1 MLLVRRSRTNNIR
14 SIKKGIKEG
23 VKSIQVI
30 IPAMKHPL
38 ICCGLLALAL
48 LSACAAP
55 AQVPAT
61 STPYPVYTGTLTP
74 YQTRTPTITPILVTP
89 ATPTPLPTLTPTP
102 RTHVVKAG
110 EDMSGIALR
119 YRVKLSD
126 LKAANPSVTPNVMR
140 IGTILIIP
148 GNASTA
154 IPNPT
159 TVTPTQPPP
168 SILVSGVRCDLDAQG
183 GATCFVVAHNQG
195 ETAAENVSILIRLV
209 DPQAQPTDKPIQ
221 QVATAPLNLLPAGRD
236 LPLMVYFPAPLPAR
250 FQAAAELASSLPTS
264 EGEKRYLALELQNK
278 QVDVL
283 PDGLTAEVSGDAVSQ
298 AEQDAAQ
305 VWVVAVAYD
314 EAGNVVGLR
323 RWQNSAPLPAGRSLP
338 FSLQVYSTGAK
349 IARVDL
355 LGEARP

>member
-1 MLLVRRSRTNNIR
+1 
-14 SIKKGIKEG
+14 
-23 VKSIQVI
+23 
-30 IPAMKHPL
+30 MKHL
-38 ICCGLLALAL
+38 FICCGMLALAL

-61 STPYPVYTGTLTP
+61 STPFPVYRGTLIP
-74 YQTRTPTITPILVTP
+74 YQTRTPTSTPILVTP

-140 IGTILIIP
+140 IGTVLIIP
-148 GNASTA
+148 GTA

-159 TVTPTQPPP
+159 VVTPTQPPP
-168 SILVSGVRCDLDAQG
+168 DILVGQARCDLDAQG

-195 ETAAENVSILIRLV
+195 ETAAENVSVSFRLV
-209 DPQAQPTDKPIQ
+209 DPQAQPSDKPVQ
-221 QVATAPLNLLPAGRD
+221 QVATAPLNLLPAGTD
-236 LPLMVYFPAPLPAR
+236 LPLMAYFPAPLPAGFR
-250 FQAAAELASSLPTS
+250 VAAELASSLPAS
-264 EGEKRYLALELQNK
+264 EGEKRYLALALENK
-278 QVDVL
+278 QVNVL
-283 PDGLTAEVSGDAVSQ
+283 PDGLTAEVSGDAASQ
-298 AEQDAAQ
+298 AEQDAAT

-323 RWQNSAPLPAGRSLP
+323 RWENSSPLPAGGSLP
-338 FSLQVYSTGAK
+338 FTLGVYSTGAK